1 MRTVNGQHAKLMADA
16 ATRRTEGLAKLREAD
31 AMNDAAVGALESNYT
46 TMAKIF
52 SDFMS
57 GGPLPGPFKAQS

>member
-1 MRTVNGQHAKLMADA
+1 MLLLVAQKALP
-16 ATRRTEGLAKLREAD
+16 KLREAD

-57 GGPLPGPFKAQS
+57 GERYQGL